1 MGLEIAQFK
10 KAAESGGRL
19 MLKIEGSKDQSVIGT
34 GTGFRGWRVKQAVR
48 NDYSRRLAS
57 GTANSILRQSA
68 AGSPEIESNGYLR
81 RQFEKALE
89 KGHGALIG
97 NLVIHELAKKYT
109 GFLMPAEVK
118 EASILAQ
125 QFIEMTKVIKKLNCE
140 THTKFLSDD
149 RAVQYLMK
157 QALQAA
163 DMDEQMADDQ
173 DVQALFKKM
182 SERLLIC

>member
-1 MGLEIAQFK
+1 
-10 KAAESGGRL
+10 
-19 MLKIEGSKDQSVIGT
+19 
-34 GTGFRGWRVKQAVR
+34 
-48 NDYSRRLAS
+48 
-57 GTANSILRQSA
+57 
-68 AGSPEIESNGYLR
+68 
-81 RQFEKALE
+81 
-89 KGHGALIG
+89 
-97 NLVIHELAKKYT
+97 
-109 GFLMPAEVK
+109 MPAEVK